1 MSFKVIN
8 ELPQHTNLDSIK
20 RSLLWCETG
29 FRGRV
34 DTIIENCRF
43 FDCLTKDVYDI
54 LKMDNIDDFF
64 CLVEKSRAIRYLSLA
79 YKYMSKED
87 CAKALRNVWER
98 VDNVNSHHVLSK
110 GQFVKMF
117 KLCDHEDLMEEDELE
132 YFKRLPEEITVYR
145 GLEPV
150 SNNVKALSWTLS
162 YKTAD
167 WFANRF
173 TKAGVYKT
181 PGSVYQATI
190 RKEHVF
196 AYINGR
202 NENEIVLDYNYLTD
216 IHEVG

>member
-1 MSFKVIN
+1 MSLTIVN
-8 ELPQHTNLDSIK
+8 ELPEHTNLESIK
-20 RSLLWCETG
+20 RSLLRCETG
-29 FRGRV
+29 FRGTTS
-34 DTIIENCRF
+34 TIIENCRF
-43 FDCLTKDVYDI
+43 FGCLTKNVIDI
-54 LKMDNIDDFF
+54 LKMKDIDTFF
-64 CLVEKSRAIRYLSLA
+64 CLVEKSRAVKYLSLA

-87 CAKALRNVWER
+87 CAKALKNVWER
-98 VDNVNSHHVLSK
+98 VDCVNSHRHITK
-110 GQFVKMF
+110 GQFVKLF
-117 KLCDHEDLMEEDELE
+117 KLCDQADLMEAEELE
-132 YFKRLPEEITVYR
+132 YFKQMPEEITVYR

-202 NENEIVLDYNYLTD
+202 HENEIVLDYNYLTD
-216 IHEVG
+216 IHKVG

>member
-1 MSFKVIN
+1 MSLTIVN
-8 ELPQHTNLDSIK
+8 ELPEHTNLESIK
-20 RSLLWCETG
+20 RSLLRCETG
-29 FRGRV
+29 FRGTTS
-34 DTIIENCRF
+34 TIIENCRF
-43 FDCLTKDVYDI
+43 FGCLTKNVIDI
-54 LKMDNIDDFF
+54 LKMKDIDTFF
-64 CLVEKSRAIRYLSLA
+64 CLVEKSRAVKYLSLA

-87 CAKALRNVWER
+87 CAKALKNVWER
-98 VDNVNSHHVLSK
+98 VDCVNSHRHMTK
-110 GQFVKMF
+110 GQFVKLF
-117 KLCDHEDLMEEDELE
+117 KLCDQADLMEAEELE
-132 YFKRLPEEITVYR
+132 FFNQLPEEITVYR

-150 SNNVKALSWTLS
+150 SNNIKALSWTLS

-202 NENEIVLDYNYLTD
+202 HESEIVLDYNYLTD
-216 IHEVG
+216 IHKVG

>member
-8 ELPQHTNLDSIK
+8 ELPQHTNLEKIK
-20 RSLLWCETG
+20 RSLLRCETG
-29 FRGRV
+29 IQG
-34 DTIIENCRF
+34 TS
-43 FDCLTKDVYDI
+43 
-54 LKMDNIDDFF
+54 DNIIRWSKAFHLMTPNVIAIQKLHDLDTFF
-64 CLVEKSRAIRYLSLA
+64 CLIDKSRAVKFLSLA
-79 YKYMSKED
+79 YKYMNKED
-87 CAKALRNVWER
+87 CAKALVNVWDR
-98 VDNVNSHHVLSK
+98 VDNINSNRIITK
-110 GQFVKMF
+110 GQFIKMF
-117 KLCDHEDLMEEDELE
+117 KLCDQVDLMNAEELE
-132 YFKRLPEEITVYR
+132 YFKQLPEEITVYR
-145 GLEPV
+145 GLLPV

-202 NENEIVLDYNYLTD
+202 HENEIVLDYNYLTD
-216 IHEVG
+216 IHKVG